1 MSIFENYLLST
12 ISDNYT
18 FLKKK
23 KKKNLFFNFD
33 LIHTS
38 KIFFKFWYHQHIF
51 KFIYE
56 ESFKWKDTFKVA
68 DSL

>member
-18 FLKKK
+18 FL

-38 KIFFKFWYHQHIF
+38 KIFFKFWYQHIF